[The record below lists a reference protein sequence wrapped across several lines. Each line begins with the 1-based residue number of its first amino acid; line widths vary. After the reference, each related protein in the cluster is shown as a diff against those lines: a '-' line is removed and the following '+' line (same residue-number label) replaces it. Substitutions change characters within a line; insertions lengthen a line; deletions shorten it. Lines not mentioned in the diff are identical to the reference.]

1 MKFLLTIQ
9 ICSIFMQQCT
19 DPIKM
24 GTYNS
29 YYDCATAGFIQSLSG
44 LREFGKEYVDKNRML
59 VNFSCK
65 ELESI

>member
-1 MKFLLTIQ
+1 
-9 ICSIFMQQCT
+9 MQQCT

-29 YYDCATAGFIQSLSG
+29 HYDCATAGFIQGLGG

-59 VNFSCK
+59 VNFSCTP
-65 ELESI
+65 LETT